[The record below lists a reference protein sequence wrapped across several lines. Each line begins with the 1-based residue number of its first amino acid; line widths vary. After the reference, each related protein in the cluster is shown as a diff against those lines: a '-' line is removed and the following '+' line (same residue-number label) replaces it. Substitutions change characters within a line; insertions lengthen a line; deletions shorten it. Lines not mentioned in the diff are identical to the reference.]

1 MREER
6 RERKEGKVSKK
17 TRGLLRVIGRKYLR
31 EKHGEWSIVN
41 TTSWGG
47 DLGDTGRDVMMMMMM
62 MICWDSDEISYG
74 LSTRTVTR

>member
-31 EKHGEWSIVN
+31 EKHREWSIVKFGEISE
-41 TTSWGG
+41 TPVVT
-47 DLGDTGRDVMMMMMM
+47 RDVMMMM
-62 MICWDSDEISYG
+62 MICWDSDTISYG
-74 LSTRTVTR
+74 LSTRTATR